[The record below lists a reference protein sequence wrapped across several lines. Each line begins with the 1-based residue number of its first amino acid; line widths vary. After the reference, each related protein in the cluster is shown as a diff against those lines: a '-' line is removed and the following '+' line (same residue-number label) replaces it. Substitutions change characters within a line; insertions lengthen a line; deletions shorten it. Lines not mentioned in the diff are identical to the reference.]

1 MMMDPARCRRW
12 MRAACASTWLPLKN
26 GTSTCPAFCSG
37 DMALIAAA
45 AASWSR
51 CSGPHP
57 SGREPGSGEAEAVG
71 GAAVVLADAEGDAVV
86 GAAGDDGGAAFGEAV
101 QEARARAD
109 KARRSGR
116 DLAGL
121 VLAAL

>member
-1 MMMDPARCRRW
+1 
-12 MRAACASTWLPLKN
+12 
-26 GTSTCPAFCSG
+26 
-37 DMALIAAA
+37 MALTAAA

-71 GAAVVLADAEGDAVV
+71 GAVVVLADAEGDAVV
-86 GAAGDDGGAAFGEAV
+86 GDAGDDGGAGFGEAV
-101 QEARARAD
+101 QEASARAD
-109 KARRSGR
+109 RARKRGKV
-116 DLAGL
+116 LAGL

>member
-1 MMMDPARCRRW
+1 
-12 MRAACASTWLPLKN
+12 
-26 GTSTCPAFCSG
+26 
-37 DMALIAAA
+37 MALTAAA

-57 SGREPGSGEAEAVG
+57 RGREPASG
-71 GAAVVLADAEGDAVV
+71 EGDAAGGAGVV
-86 GAAGDDGGAAFGEAV
+86 LSGAEGEAVLAVVAADGGADVGEAV

-109 KARRSGR
+109 RARRRGK
-116 DLAGL
+116 DLAEL